1 MKTKFNKK
9 ILKKIIEIESLSQ
22 NHTLT
27 LKTLN
32 LIKQKILTLEIPVQ
46 IINKNSFP
54 ILIAGNLLNAK
65 TLFLSH
71 IDIVPGN
78 KEQFVFK
85 QNGDK
90 IFGRG
95 AVDMK
100 GPLISSLGAFTF
112 LWKKGIKNI
121 IFCVTSDEE
130 IGGFN
135 GVQLI
140 KNKFLNSIKL
150 AIVPD
155 STSKEQ
161 IVLIQKA
168 PFHVKIACNG
178 KSSHGSRPWEGINAL
193 EKISKCSLKI
203 VNNLNGNTK
212 DITSAALTQLHGG
225 NATNVIPDS
234 AFSTID
240 IRIKS
245 KKEVNNIIKIINM
258 FTKKENC
265 EWKRIDKPLFV
276 DVSNKIN
283 SFNKWPGIHK
293 FTTESGTSDARFLS
307 SMNIPILITS
317 AIGEG
322 AHTQNEWVSEKSLEK
337 LQNNIIKFLL
347 E

>member
-1 MKTKFNKK
+1 M
-9 ILKKIIEIESLSQ
+9 
-22 NHTLT
+22 
-27 LKTLN
+27 
-32 LIKQKILTLEIPVQ
+32 
-46 IINKNSFP
+46 
-54 ILIAGNLLNAK
+54 
-65 TLFLSH
+65 
-71 IDIVPGN
+71 
-78 KEQFVFK
+78 
-85 QNGDK
+85 
-90 IFGRG
+90 
-95 AVDMK
+95 
-100 GPLISSLGAFTF
+100 
-112 LWKKGIKNI
+112 
-121 IFCVTSDEE
+121 
-130 IGGFN
+130 
-135 GVQLI
+135 
-140 KNKFLNSIKL
+140 
-150 AIVPD
+150 
-155 STSKEQ
+155 
-161 IVLIQKA
+161 
-168 PFHVKIACNG
+168 
-178 KSSHGSRPWEGINAL
+178 
-193 EKISKCSLKI
+193 
-203 VNNLNGNTK
+203 NNLNGNTK

-276 DVSNKIN
+276 DVSNKVN